1 MQQRNWN
8 NLSKSN
14 VFIYSPTL
22 NFGESCEEIKKKIK
36 IKNKKSEVDLSIEDI
51 KTFPSPIIMSR
62 NSSGVT

>member
-22 NFGESCEEIKKKIK
+22 NFGESCEEIKKK
-36 IKNKKSEVDLSIEDI
+36 KKSEVDLSIEDI

>member
-22 NFGESCEEIKKKIK
+22 NFGESCEEIKKK
-36 IKNKKSEVDLSIEDI
+36 KNQ
-51 KTFPSPIIMSR
+51 R
-62 NSSGVT
+62 

>member
-22 NFGESCEEIKKKIK
+22 NFGESCEEIKKKK
-36 IKNKKSEVDLSIEDI
+36 KKKSEVDLSIEDI